1 MRFHVPRIGPRH
13 RANRLALFTLVTSA
27 SVLTAIPAQAVVKGY
42 SSSLGSYTVRLVGP
56 FYCTGVA
63 IARRYVATAA
73 HCANRRMRVM
83 GGGGSIAIAGVSH
96 SARLDDGRHVR
107 VSGDAVILK
116 LASPLPFGVS
126 APPIGGGGGD
136 TFTIAGYG
144 TTDESARGAFGALH
158 EASLVAGPGRQ
169 LVDPNRSGGISASAC
184 FGDSG
189 GPVMRGGAL
198 VGIITRANYP
208 RKRIACGFYTRWAPV
223 HVSGAAVTAASYEPA
238 AEPEPRRHKRKR
250 YVRRAAKGDVSSGS
264 LFANWFTPKVGP
276 RRSLR
281 RKQANVRLSQQ
292 EPAYPSVG
300 HPQ

>member
-1 MRFHVPRIGPRH
+1 MRYYVPRIGPRH
-13 RANRLALFTLVTSA
+13 RANRLALFALVTSA

-83 GGGGSIAIAGVSH
+83 GGSGSIAIAGVSR

-116 LASPLPFGVS
+116 LASPLPFGIS
-126 APPIGGGGGD
+126 APPIGGGAGN

-169 LVDPNRSGGISASAC
+169 LVDPNRSGAISASAC

-250 YVRRAAKGDVSSGS
+250 HARRTKNRMQHAETQSFN
-264 LFANWFTPKVGP
+264 LFAGWFTPRLEARKTLR
-276 RRSLR
+276 RRSASR
-281 RKQANVRLSQQ
+281 
-292 EPAYPSVG
+292 
-300 HPQ
+300 

>member
-1 MRFHVPRIGPRH
+1 
-13 RANRLALFTLVTSA
+13 
-27 SVLTAIPAQAVVKGY
+27 VVKGY

-83 GGGGSIAIAGVSH
+83 GSGGSIAIAGVLR
-96 SARLDDGRHVR
+96 SARLDDDRLVR

-116 LASPLPFGVS
+116 LASPLPFGIS
-126 APPIGGGGGD
+126 APPIGGGSGER
-136 TFTIAGYG
+136 FTIAGYG
-144 TTDESARGAFGALH
+144 TTDERARGAFGALH

-198 VGIITRANYP
+198 IGIITRANYP

-223 HVSGAAVTAASYEPA
+223 YVSGSAVAAYQPV
-238 AEPEPRRHKRKR
+238 AEPEPRQHKRKR
-250 YVRRAAKGDVSSGS
+250 HARRTRSRPPQAETQSFNP
-264 LFANWFTPKVGP
+264 FASWFSPKLEARKTLR
-276 RRSLR
+276 RRSASR
-281 RKQANVRLSQQ
+281 
-292 EPAYPSVG
+292 
-300 HPQ
+300 

>member
-1 MRFHVPRIGPRH
+1 MRYYVPRIGPRQ
-13 RANRLALFTLVTSA
+13 RANRLALFALVTSA
-27 SVLTAIPAQAVVKGY
+27 SLLTALPAQAVVKGY

-83 GGGGSIAIAGVSH
+83 GGDGSIAIAGVSR

-107 VSGDAVILK
+107 VSGDAVIVK
-116 LASPLPFGVS
+116 LASPLPFGIS
-126 APPIGGGGGD
+126 APPIGGGAGER
-136 TFTIAGYG
+136 FTIAGYG
-144 TTDESARGAFGALH
+144 TTDERARGAFGALH

-189 GPVMRGGAL
+189 GPVMRGGTL

-223 HVSGAAVTAASYEPA
+223 HVSGSAVAAYQPA
-238 AEPEPRRHKRKR
+238 ADLEPRHHKRKR
-250 YVRRAAKGDVSSGS
+250 HARRTRSRPPQAETQSFN
-264 LFANWFTPKVGP
+264 LFASWFRPKLEARKTLR
-276 RRSLR
+276 RRSASR
-281 RKQANVRLSQQ
+281 
-292 EPAYPSVG
+292 
-300 HPQ
+300 